1 MSVSIRQAIDKV
13 VNGQLRIPKFQ
24 RGFVWDAERVAYLM
38 DSIYKGYPFGS
49 LILWRTKTQLRSER
63 DLGPFTLP
71 ERDPDYPID
80 YVLDGQQRLTSVFG
94 VFQTDLEPR
103 DDADTSWTH
112 IYFDY
117 TAEADL
123 QESQFVALAPTD
135 ADPDRFFPIG
145 TLFNV
150 TDYREATRDLTDERA
165 TQIDNVQATFKEA
178 GLPVQLFETDDR
190 ARVAIVFE
198 RVNRLGVELDTLQ
211 LLSAWTWSEEF
222 DLQERFQDLSD
233 ELKPFGFA
241 GVGEDTNLLLRV
253 CAAVVAGDVSAP
265 TLLGLNGT
273 EVRNRFDE
281 VVNGLRGAIDYLRA
295 NVKAQ
300 RLENLPYPAM
310 LVPLAVFFATREGV
324 GVNLTAEQN
333 EELMRWFWR
342 SCFSRRFSSGVL
354 RNLNRDLAEARKLRA
369 AGSSAL
375 AEIPTT
381 IEPEWFVDNRFSF
394 SAVNTKT
401 FILLLAQ
408 QDPLTFVSGTS
419 VDLGNVLQA
428 YNRTEFHHLFP
439 RAFLVAEGRTTD
451 DINRLAN
458 FAIISSGENKT
469 LGGTAPS
476 IYRAKMPSSEVPAIL
491 ERAVCPDVLFSDDYN
506 AFVDARAK
514 MLTESARTLARVRLS
529 TAPVAT

>member
-1 MSVSIRQAIDKV
+1 MSLSIRQAIEKV

-71 ERDPDYPID
+71 ERDPFYPID

-94 VFQTDLEPR
+94 VFQTELIPGA
-103 DDADTSWTH
+103 DADTAWTH

-117 TAEADL
+117 TAAPDL
-123 QESQFVALAPTD
+123 QESQFVALAPAE
-135 ADPDRFFPIG
+135 ADPERFFPIG

-150 TDYREATRDLTDERA
+150 TAYREATRDLTDARA
-165 TQIDNVQATFKEA
+165 TQIDSVQATFKEA
-178 GLPVQLFETDDR
+178 SLPVQLIETDDR
-190 ARVAIVFE
+190 AKVAIVFE

-241 GVGEDTNLLLRV
+241 GIGEDTNLLLRV

-281 VVNGLRGAIDYLRA
+281 IVNGLRGAIDYLRK
-295 NVKAQ
+295 NVKAE

-310 LVPLAVFFATREGV
+310 LVPLAVFFATRNGMGV
-324 GVNLTAEQN
+324 AMTAEQKD
-333 EELMRWFWR
+333 ELMRWFWR
-342 SCFSRRFSSGVL
+342 ACFSRRFSSGVL

-369 AGSSAL
+369 AGTSAL
-375 AEIPTT
+375 AEIPSSLD
-381 IEPEWFVDNRFSF
+381 PDWFVDNRFNI

-401 FILLLAQ
+401 FILMLAQ
-408 QDPLTFVSGTS
+408 ADPLTFVSGGA
-419 VDLGNVLQA
+419 VDLGDVLQA
-428 YNRTEFHHLFP
+428 YNRSEFHHLFP
-439 RAFLVAEGRTTD
+439 RAFLAAQGKQSD

-458 FAIISSGENKT
+458 FAIINSVDNKA

-476 IYRAKMPSSEVPAIL
+476 VYRAKMSAPRLPAIL
-491 ERAVCPDVLFSDDYN
+491 ERAVCPDVLFSDDYA
-506 AFVDARAK
+506 AFIDARAK
-514 MLTESARTLARVRLS
+514 MLTEFGRKLAQLPE
-529 TAPVAT
+529 A

>member
-1 MSVSIRQAIDKV
+1 
-13 VNGQLRIPKFQ
+13 
-24 RGFVWDAERVAYLM
+24 M
-38 DSIYKGYPFGS
+38 DSIYKGYPFGT

-71 ERDPDYPID
+71 DRDPDYPID

-94 VFQTDLEPR
+94 VFQTDLKPR
-103 DDADTSWTH
+103 DDADTAWTH

-117 TAEADL
+117 TAAGDL
-123 QESQFVALAPTD
+123 QESQFVALAPAD
-135 ADPDRFFPIG
+135 ADPERYFPIG

-150 TDYREATRDLTDERA
+150 TAYREATRDLTNERA
-165 TQIDNVQATFKEA
+165 TQIDSVQATFKEA
-178 GLPVQLFETDDR
+178 ALPVQLFETDDR
-190 ARVAIVFE
+190 AKVAIVFE

-222 DLQERFQDLSD
+222 DLQERFRDLSD

-281 VVNGLRGAIDYLRA
+281 VVNGLRGAIDFLRR
-295 NVKAQ
+295 NVKAE

-310 LVPLAVFFATREGV
+310 LVPLAVFFATRNGV
-324 GVNLTAEQN
+324 SVSTTADQQN
-333 EELMRWFWR
+333 ELMRWFWR

-375 AEIPTT
+375 AEIPVTLDS
-381 IEPEWFVDNRFSF
+381 EWFVDNRFNI

-401 FILLLAQ
+401 FILMLAQ
-408 QDPLTFVSGTS
+408 ADPLTFVSGS
-419 VDLGNVLQA
+419 PVDLGEVLQS
-428 YNRTEFHHLFP
+428 YNRSEFHHLFP
-439 RAFLVAEGRTTD
+439 RAFLSTQGRQSD
-451 DINRLAN
+451 DINRLVN
-458 FAIISSGENKT
+458 FAIINSIDNKT
-469 LGGTAPS
+469 LGGAAPS
-476 IYRAKMPSSEVPAIL
+476 EYRAKMPPDRVSAIL
-491 ERAVCPDVLFSDDYN
+491 SSALCPEELFSDDYSQ
-506 AFVDARAK
+506 FIEARAH
-514 MLTESARTLARVRLS
+514 MLTAFGRQLAQ
-529 TAPVAT
+529 APKA

>member
-1 MSVSIRQAIDKV
+1 MSVSIRQAIEKV

-71 ERDPDYPID
+71 DRDPDYPID

-94 VFQTDLEPR
+94 VFQTDLKPR
-103 DDADTSWTH
+103 DDADTAWTH

-117 TAEADL
+117 TAAGDL
-123 QESQFVALAPTD
+123 QESQFVALAPAD
-135 ADPDRFFPIG
+135 ADPERYFPIG

-150 TDYREATRDLTDERA
+150 TAYREATRDLTDERA
-165 TQIDNVQATFKEA
+165 TQIDSVQATFKEA
-178 GLPVQLFETDDR
+178 ALPVQLFETDDR
-190 ARVAIVFE
+190 AKVAIVFE

-222 DLQERFQDLSD
+222 DLQERFRDLSD

-281 VVNGLRGAIDYLRA
+281 VVNGLRGAIDFLRR
-295 NVKAQ
+295 NVKAE

-310 LVPLAVFFATREGV
+310 LVPLAVFFATRNGV
-324 GVNLTAEQN
+324 SVNMTADQHN
-333 EELMRWFWR
+333 ELMRWFWR

-375 AEIPTT
+375 ADIP
-381 IEPEWFVDNRFSF
+381 ISLDPEWFVDNRFNI

-401 FILLLAQ
+401 FILMLAQ
-408 QDPLTFVSGTS
+408 ADPLTFVSGS
-419 VDLGNVLQA
+419 PVDLGEVLQS
-428 YNRTEFHHLFP
+428 YNRSEFHHLFP
-439 RAFLVAEGRTTD
+439 RAFLSAQGRQSD
-451 DINRLAN
+451 DINRLVN
-458 FAIISSGENKT
+458 FAIINSIDNKT
-469 LGGTAPS
+469 LGGAPPS
-476 IYRAKMPSSEVPAIL
+476 EYRAKMPPDRVSAIL
-491 ERAVCPDVLFSDDYN
+491 SKALCPESLFSDDY
-506 AFVDARAK
+506 ALFIEARAK
-514 MLTESARTLARVRLS
+514 MLTEFGKWLAHV
-529 TAPVAT
+529 PKG

>member
-1 MSVSIRQAIDKV
+1 MSVSIRQAIEKV

-71 ERDPDYPID
+71 DRDPDYPID

-94 VFQTDLEPR
+94 VFQTDLKPR
-103 DDADTSWTH
+103 DDADTAWTH

-117 TAEADL
+117 TAPDL
-123 QESQFVALAPTD
+123 QESQFVALAPAD
-135 ADPDRFFPIG
+135 ADPDRYFPIG

-150 TDYREATRDLTDERA
+150 TAYREATRDLTNERA
-165 TQIDNVQATFKEA
+165 TQIDSVQATFKEA
-178 GLPVQLFETDDR
+178 ALPVQLFETDDR
-190 ARVAIVFE
+190 AKVAIVFE

-222 DLQERFQDLSD
+222 DLQERFRDLSD

-281 VVNGLRGAIDYLRA
+281 VVNGLRGAIDFLRR
-295 NVKAQ
+295 NVKAE

-310 LVPLAVFFATREGV
+310 LVPLAVCFATRNGV
-324 GVNLTAEQN
+324 SVSMTADQHN
-333 EELMRWFWR
+333 ELMRWFWR

-375 AEIPTT
+375 ADIPTSLD
-381 IEPEWFVDNRFSF
+381 PEWFVDNRFNI

-401 FILLLAQ
+401 FILMLAQ
-408 QDPLTFVSGTS
+408 ADPLTFVSGS
-419 VDLGNVLQA
+419 PVDLGEVLQS
-428 YNRTEFHHLFP
+428 YNRSEFHHLFP
-439 RAFLVAEGRTTD
+439 RAFLSAQGRRSD
-451 DINRLAN
+451 DINRLVN
-458 FAIISSGENKT
+458 FAIINSVDNKI
-469 LGGTAPS
+469 LGGVAPS
-476 IYRAKMPSSEVPAIL
+476 EYRAKMPPDRVSAIL
-491 ERAVCPDVLFSDDYN
+491 SRALCPEPLFSDDYPL
-506 AFVDARAK
+506 FIEARA
-514 MLTESARTLARVRLS
+514 
-529 TAPVAT
+529 